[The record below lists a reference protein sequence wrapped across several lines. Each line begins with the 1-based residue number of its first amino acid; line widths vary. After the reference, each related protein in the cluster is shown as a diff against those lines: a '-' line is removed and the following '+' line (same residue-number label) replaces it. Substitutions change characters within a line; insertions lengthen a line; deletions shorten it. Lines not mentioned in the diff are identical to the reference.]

1 MIVSIHQPNY
11 LPWLGFFDKIKQSDL
26 FVIFDDVQFP
36 RGKKHFG
43 HRNKIKTN
51 TGSKWLTVPIKN
63 KSDMVS
69 FNNTIINYELDWDKK
84 HLNLIRSFYQQAPYF
99 EEYYN
104 DLESLLLQQYD
115 SLSSLS
121 QKLIEYFMKKLNIKT
136 KIVNSSEISKSDL
149 SGLDK
154 ILDIINNLK
163 ANEYITGSGPGS
175 KRYIDESE
183 FSNKNIKLT
192 WQEYEHPKYNQLF
205 GEFIPYLSVIDLLFN
220 HGEKSKEVI

>member
-1 MIVSIHQPNY
+1 
-11 LPWLGFFDKIKQSDL
+11 
-26 FVIFDDVQFP
+26 
-36 RGKKHFG
+36 
-43 HRNKIKTN
+43 
-51 TGSKWLTVPIKN
+51 
-63 KSDMVS
+63 
-69 FNNTIINYELDWDKK
+69 
-84 HLNLIRSFYQQAPYF
+84 
-99 EEYYN
+99 
-104 DLESLLLQQYD
+104 
-115 SLSSLS
+115 
-121 QKLIEYFMKKLNIKT
+121 MKKLNIKT